1 MMGRLWIGIGI
12 LVILLAMGIGLL
24 WGSGV
29 FFEELSQDLEQ
40 AGELALAGNWQAAGE
55 KAEKSREKW
64 EAYRRFWAS
73 FTDHEPVEQMQDLF
87 SQLEVYQRRQLEV
100 DFAAVCRN
108 LVHLAEAMDESHSLR
123 WWSVL

>member
-1 MMGRLWIGIGI
+1 MGRLWIGIGI

-64 EAYRRFWAS
+64 EQYHRFWAS
-73 FTDHEPVEQMQDLF
+73 FTDHEPVEQMQALF
-87 SQLEVYQRRQLEV
+87 SQLELYRARQLEV

-108 LVHLAEAMDESHSLR
+108 LVQLAEAIDESHSLR